1 MTSALAS
8 LRYESVFC
16 SDTIDQPSKLGDT
29 RDEAEQALPTQA
41 AHQARH
47 ETCRGC
53 VLPLSVGFTTD
64 AERWIARIIYEE
76 RMPACRVYLPIG
88 RDHSGERIPRQ
99 LVTLA
104 EGTWHMITI
113 GRPCE
118 QLRQMVPVLDAD
130 PRQCAS
136 NAPPGLGSVTTVA
149 MLLCITL
156 IGRTKPRA

>member
-8 LRYESVFC
+8 LRYETVFC
-16 SDTIDQPSKLGDT
+16 SDAIDQPSKFGGI

-47 ETCRGC
+47 EACRGC
-53 VLPLSVGFTTD
+53 VLPLLIGFAAD

-76 RMPACRVYLPIG
+76 RMSAPRIYLPVG
-88 RDHSGERIPRQ
+88 RDHSGERVPRQ
-99 LVTLA
+99 LVNIA
-104 EGTWHMITI
+104 EGARHMITV

-149 MLLCITL
+149 MLL
-156 IGRTKPRA
+156 